1 MIQPDNLL
9 ERLAARAKKRREFA
23 EHAETKPAFYGEV
36 APRLARE
43 EAAILDE
50 AAEQLRLSRRR
61 VGELESALRKLED
74 AEDFHANCQECE
86 GLGVPELCEVC
97 FPHFDGARLARWHA
111 LPPLDR
117 RARSLLTGE

>member
-61 VGELESALRKLED
+61 VGELESALKEMDDLVDEYPHDLVGTGSMPPKKEQRRVDEILERSR
-74 AEDFHANCQECE
+74 A
-86 GLGVPELCEVC
+86 
-97 FPHFDGARLARWHA
+97 
-111 LPPLDR
+111 R
-117 RARSLLTGE
+117 RAKALGDLK